1 METGTGLGSGKR
13 FGKMEEGQT
22 IQRKEGHI
30 SRKSPFTPE
39 ARKAQ
44 ELGEPGSAG
53 GGDEAGELT
62 QSLCCGVS

>member
-1 METGTGLGSGKR
+1 
-13 FGKMEEGQT
+13 MEEGQT
-22 IQRKEGHI
+22 IHPKERHI

-39 ARKAQ
+39 SRKAQ

-62 QSLCCGVS
+62 QSLCRGVS